1 MKKLL
6 ILLNAII
13 FVSTYSINY
22 KYYDVTGPYRKIG
35 TLVGDTYGTNLNGYS
50 FNLPTSNDFEI
61 RFTQAATANYTN
73 PLFHS
78 FRNLKFTGN
87 DKNNMNLV
95 KIKGFNGNSDL
106 YTQRIDLENV
116 KLQPDQVNLIMS
128 GDDGNSYLN
137 MKNSELDASNGK
149 FSFKQNDTFYLNTL
163 EGANIIH
170 KWTYSD
176 ANRNYI
182 NIDIDPNSELS
193 LTYADIVMKGRTD
206 INVNQ
211 GKLSILGYRSQF
223 LMKSADSRIN
233 LNSSELLVK
242 DIDIDVEL
250 QNLTSNQS
258 KITVH
263 GTNTKLSLFG
273 LTNLNDST
281 ISLEGGEINIL
292 NGISN
297 GTTVIE
303 NTKSG
308 TFKATSLTVDG
319 GHLFYYGSLDS
330 SKNNFKYL
338 KVNNGLAEFSKES
351 HLSGNFTVDGG
362 HIKFNNNIL
371 FGELNGNGGVIS
383 GNVDVMGGT
392 VLGIDLNN
400 TTYQTF
406 LNINDIEDP
415 SNNRYKADRLYSDAY
430 IKGLDTI
437 VVKGNSVNAKDYENK
452 KFTVANAPTITGSK
466 NIIHGS
472 TLPALVE
479 FDVIDDSSVSDQD
492 VTLVGKIKPISSLA
506 NHPSITPQPNT
517 GGNNTPPT
525 NVPSTTKPHVNAQQ
539 VVNILPPSTT
549 GGNQPPLTPGAQKLQ
564 SALLTMTNAQV
575 SQNLNSLHA
584 EPYSSHLTIG
594 LEQNDLFLNMVMDHS
609 RPQGNAYTGDTE
621 KINLQNNMW
630 IDTAYVEGKV
640 NGKDGLGDFKY
651 SLTNFILGGDLY
663 QKDQLILGAYTGY
676 GKHKMREHDMV
687 TQDFETDT
695 YHLGGYGSYIYKD
708 FIFTGMFGYSYGNN
722 QSERDVTIGIE
733 SGTSKD
739 KFDSHSIYTG
749 VRGAYP
755 IEITKNT
762 TLTPNLGL
770 SYSYLYQEDVVE
782 SGFDMADLRVDSA
795 RADSFITS
803 AGLNLS
809 YDGAIKSVPV
819 RPIAFVRY
827 EHDWSAAKD
836 STHDIR
842 AGFVHTPDSMTTF
855 SGQNRGKNLVLVG
868 IGVEVEVT
876 PVFLVGGGISYSDDS
891 NGEETGVGF
900 NFEYLW

>member
-22 KYYDVTGPYRKIG
+22 KYYDVTGPYREIG
-35 TLVGDTYGTNLNGYS
+35 TLAGDTYGTNLNGYS

-61 RFTQAATANYTN
+61 RFAQAATANYTN

-95 KIKGFNGNSDL
+95 KIKGYKGFSDL

-137 MKNSELDASNGK
+137 MKNSEVNLTFGNLSL
-149 FSFKQNDTFYLNTL
+149 KQNDTFHLNSL
-163 EGANIIH
+163 EGLNVISGWQYSNAN
-170 KWTYSD
+170 
-176 ANRNYI
+176 NNYI
-182 NIDIDPNSELS
+182 NIDINPNSELS
-193 LTYADIVMKGRTD
+193 FSYVGVVMKGRTD
-206 INVNQ
+206 INVNK
-211 GKLSILGYRSQF
+211 GKLSILGDSTEF
-223 LMKSADSRIN
+223 AMKSTDSRIN

-242 DIDIDVEL
+242 NSSVNVEL
-250 QNLTSNQS
+250 QNLTSDQS
-258 KITVH
+258 KITVD
-263 GTNTKLSLFG
+263 GSGAKLSLFG
-273 LTNLNDST
+273 LTNLNDSI
-281 ISLEGGEINIL
+281 ISLERGEINIL

-303 NTKSG
+303 NTKGG
-308 TFKATSLTVDG
+308 TFKTTSLTVDG
-319 GHLFYYGSLDS
+319 GHLLYYGSQDS

-371 FGELNGNGGVIS
+371 FGELNGRGGTIS
-383 GNVDVMGGT
+383 GSVDVMGGT
-392 VLGIDLNN
+392 VLGVNLNN

-452 KFTVANAPTITGSK
+452 KFTVANAPTITGNK
-466 NIIHGS
+466 NIVHDP

-492 VTLVGKIKPISSLA
+492 VTLVGKIKSTSSLA
-506 NHPSITPQPNT
+506 THSSITNNNSGSSQP
-517 GGNNTPPT
+517 
-525 NVPSTTKPHVNAQQ
+525 NAQQ

-549 GGNQPPLTPGAQKLQ
+549 GGNQPPLTSGAQKLQ
-564 SALLTMTNAQV
+564 NALLTMTNAQV
-575 SQNLNSLHA
+575 NQNLNSLHA

-640 NGKDGLGDFKY
+640 NGEDNLGDFKY

-755 IEITKNT
+755 IGIAKNT

-770 SYSYLYQEDVVE
+770 SYSYLYQEEVVE